1 MQNLNLILVLSLISF
16 SFQSDSCLKT
26 FKICSSDSSAVKAPY
41 KSIDKYIVY
50 DENGDYCTQCKTG
63 YATSDDGENCIS
75 FQNCIDLGNGNEEC
89 GTCYDGYY
97 INSQG
102 QCEKINIDYCVTK
115 DDSGCTVCI
124 YDIIQP
130 NDDGQCVLPT
140 TLIEG
145 WTSYDSDGNCNE
157 CNDSYELKDNSCE
170 FKECEEGIPL
180 FLIAEFAKLVIIL
193 NTQMEIVLNLVK
205 EKSILTLILI

>member
-1 MQNLNLILVLSLISF
+1 MWKF
-16 SFQSDSCLKT
+16 
-26 FKICSSDSSAVKAPY
+26 
-41 KSIDKYIVY
+41 
-50 DENGDYCTQCKTG
+50 
-63 YATSDDGENCIS
+63 
-75 FQNCIDLGNGNEEC
+75 
-89 GTCYDGYY
+89 
-97 INSQG
+97 
-102 QCEKINIDYCVTK
+102 NIDYCVTK
-115 DDSGCTVCI
+115 DDSGCTGCI

-170 FKECEEGIPL
+170 FKECEEGDSIVSYCG
-180 FLIAEFAKLVIIL
+180 ICEVGIIL
-193 NTQMEIVLNLVK
+193 NAQMEIVLNLVK

>member
-26 FKICSSDSSAVKAPY
+26 FKICSSDRAAVKAPY

-89 GTCYDGYY
+89 GTYYDGYY
-97 INSQG
+97 INVKRS
-102 QCEKINIDYCVTK
+102 IL
-115 DDSGCTVCI
+115 
-124 YDIIQP
+124 II
-130 NDDGQCVLPT
+130 VL
-140 TLIEG
+140 LKMIADVLVA
-145 WTSYDSDGNCNE
+145 YMILFNLMMMVNAF
-157 CNDSYELKDNSCE
+157 YQQHLLKDEQVMIAMEIATNAMIVMNLKIIVVNS
-170 FKECEEGIPL
+170 KNVKKGIPL
-180 FLIAEFAKLVIIL
+180 FLIAEFAKFVIIW